1 MNIFVARIDFNCEF
15 KCLSSVILKLQFFCT
30 ASVRKHNSISDQR
43 TRTRISFSETRED
56 VLSCKFCPPPIWN
69 WISEF
74 KGKLTNGSIVC
85 QFTENSTAAI
95 QLCVRQLVSH
105 SPAAT
110 KIGLR
115 IPGFPDVTSCS
126 ASVAWV
132 HELKVNKTQVSRR
145 EASRPSQDRKAEIHR
160 NSQTN
165 CKHCESQWVTQW
177 MP

>member
-1 MNIFVARIDFNCEF
+1 MFIKCDSETAIFLHRESGNMTNIISVAKRH
-15 KCLSSVILKLQFFCT
+15 QT
-30 ASVRKHNSISDQR
+30 

-56 VLSCKFCPPPIWN
+56 PVLICKFCPPPIWN

-85 QFTENSTAAI
+85 QFTENSTAATKV
-95 QLCVRQLVSH
+95 QLCVRELVSH

-126 ASVAWV
+126 ASVA
-132 HELKVNKTQVSRR
+132 
-145 EASRPSQDRKAEIHR
+145 
-160 NSQTN
+160 
-165 CKHCESQWVTQW
+165 
-177 MP
+177 